1 MPPVAIEL
9 NPSMRIG
16 LLHPGAMGASV
27 GACFAACGHRVSWVN
42 HARSS
47 ATQARAA
54 RAGLL
59 PCADLAELTQGADLI
74 ISVCPP
80 HAATE
85 VARDVASTGYQ
96 GQYLEANA
104 IAPSKLL
111 TIDALLSRH
120 QIHLMDGSI
129 IGGPVWPSEA
139 PESQTTLH
147 LSGAGSEAIAD
158 LLAGSPLKTA
168 VLSDQPGDASAL
180 KMVFAAFSKGSAA
193 LTAEILNVAEQY
205 GVRAPLSEALGQQTI
220 AQWHRSLAATAS
232 KAWRFRGEM
241 QEIAET
247 FSAVGAEPG
256 FHQAAAAVY
265 QKLSAHKDWATK
277 PELNRLLASL
287 ADGKSQKPN

>member
-1 MPPVAIEL
+1 MQLAAMGL

-27 GACFAACGHRVSWVN
+27 GACFRACGHRVSWVN

-59 PCADLAELTQGADLI
+59 PCADLAELTQGTDLI

-129 IGGPVWPSEA
+129 IGGPVWPSETLDRR
-139 PESQTTLH
+139 TTLH
-147 LSGAGSEAIAD
+147 LSGTGADEIAA

-168 VLSDQPGDASAL
+168 VLSDQTGDASAL

-205 GVRAPLSEALGQQTI
+205 GVREPLSEALGQQIT
-220 AQWHRSLAATAS
+220 AQWHRSLAGTAS
-232 KAWRFRGEM
+232 KAWRFKGEM

-247 FSAVGAEPG
+247 FEAVGAEAG
-256 FHQAAAAVY
+256 FHQGVAAVY
-265 QKLSAHKDWATK
+265 QKLSVHKDWETQ
-277 PELNRLLASL
+277 PELNSLLASL
-287 ADGKSQKPN
+287 ANGKSPKPN

>member
-1 MPPVAIEL
+1 
-9 NPSMRIG
+9 MRIG
-16 LLHPGAMGASV
+16 LLHPGAMGAAV
-27 GACFAACGHRVSWVN
+27 GACFTACGHTVNWVN
-42 HARSS
+42 HNRSQ

-59 PCADLAELTQGADLI
+59 PCTNLAELTQGVELI

-85 VARDVASTGYQ
+85 VARDVAATGYQ
-96 GQYLEANA
+96 GQYLDANA
-104 IAPSKLL
+104 IAPSKLAA
-111 TIDALLSRH
+111 IDALLSGH
-120 QIHLMDGSI
+120 SIHLIDGSL

-139 PESQTTLH
+139 ANGQTTLH
-147 LSGAGSEAIAD
+147 LSGAGSDAIAA
-158 LLAGSPLKTA
+158 LLTGSPLRTA
-168 VLSDQPGDASAL
+168 VLSKQLGDASAL

-205 GVRAPLSEALGQQTI
+205 GVREQLNEAIGQQT
-220 AQWHRSLAATAS
+220 AGQWQRTLAGTAS
-232 KAWRFRGEM
+232 KAWRFKGEM

-247 FSAVGAEPG
+247 FEAVGAEPG

-277 PELNRLLASL
+277 PELSSLLASL
-287 ADGKSQKPN
+287 AKAKSHAPD